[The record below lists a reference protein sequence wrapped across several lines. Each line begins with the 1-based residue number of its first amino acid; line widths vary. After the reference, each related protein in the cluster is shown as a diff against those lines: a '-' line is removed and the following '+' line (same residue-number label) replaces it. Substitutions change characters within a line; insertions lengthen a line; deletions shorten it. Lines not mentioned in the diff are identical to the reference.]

1 MVPRSTSRSSAC
13 TVTPSRQWWPA
24 ARRRCCATPLPR
36 SCFRPAASARSDS
49 PPSQSADRTLAGG
62 AMPLDPDVAT
72 AAPQSDLADSWNA
85 DRVLLYHVGLGAGA
99 RATDPA
105 ELAYVN
111 ERHLKVLPTFSVIP
125 GFEAVRP
132 VMLGPGLDYNTS
144 RLLHGE
150 QDLVVHNPL
159 PAQASVI
166 TTPAVEAV
174 YDKGKAGLLV
184 LRGETRA
191 SDGTPLCTNR
201 FRLFIR
207 GEGGFGGDSGPS
219 PEPWEVG
226 GEPALRVE
234 VPTLPQQAAIYRLS
248 GDRNPLHIDPQY
260 AKKAGFDRPIL
271 HGLCTYGMVCKA
283 LVECALDGDPTV
295 VASWKA
301 RFASSVYPGE
311 TLVAKIWRREDGLMT
326 EVTVRGRDTIVLS
339 HGVLKL
345 HDR

>member
-1 MVPRSTSRSSAC
+1 
-13 TVTPSRQWWPA
+13 
-24 ARRRCCATPLPR
+24 
-36 SCFRPAASARSDS
+36 
-49 PPSQSADRTLAGG
+49 
-62 AMPLDPDVAT
+62 MPLDPDVAT
-72 AAPQSDLADSWNA
+72 AAPQSDFTDSWNA

-111 ERHLKVLPTFSVIP
+111 ERYLKVLPTFSVIP

-132 VMLGPGLDYNTS
+132 AMLGPGLDYKLS
-144 RLLHGE
+144 KLLHGE

-159 PAQASVI
+159 PAEARVI

-184 LRGETRA
+184 LRGETRT
-191 SDGTPLCTNR
+191 SDGTPLTTNR

-219 PEPWEVG
+219 PEPWEAA
-226 GEPALRVE
+226 GEPTLRVE

-248 GDRNPLHIDPQY
+248 GDRNPLHIDPEF
-260 AKKAGFDRPIL
+260 AARAGFDRPIL

-283 LVECALDGDPTV
+283 IVDRLLDGDTAAV
-295 VASWKA
+295 GGWSA
-301 RFASSVYPGE
+301 RFAGFVYPGE
-311 TLVAKIWRREDGLMT
+311 TLIVSAWKADDRFLFKAEVAG
-326 EVTVRGRDTIVLS
+326 RGTAALS
-339 HGVLKL
+339 NGVLRL
-345 HDR
+345 R

>member
-1 MVPRSTSRSSAC
+1 
-13 TVTPSRQWWPA
+13 
-24 ARRRCCATPLPR
+24 
-36 SCFRPAASARSDS
+36 
-49 PPSQSADRTLAGG
+49 
-62 AMPLDPDVAT
+62 MPLDPDVAT
-72 AAPQSDLADSWNA
+72 AAPQSDFADSWKA

-111 ERHLKVLPTFSVIP
+111 ERYLKVLPTFSVIP

-132 VMLGPGLDYNTS
+132 AMLGPGLDYKLS
-144 RLLHGE
+144 KLLHGE

-159 PAQASVI
+159 PAEARVI

-184 LRGETRA
+184 LRAETRT
-191 SDGTPLCTNR
+191 SDGTPLTTNR

-207 GEGGFGGDSGPS
+207 GEGGFGGDGGPA

-248 GDRNPLHIDPQY
+248 GDRNPLHIDPGF
-260 AKKAGFDRPIL
+260 AARAGFDRPIL

-283 LVECALDGDPTV
+283 IVDGLLDGDTAAV
-295 VASWKA
+295 GGWSA
-301 RFASSVYPGE
+301 RFAGSVYPGE
-311 TLVAKIWRREDGLMT
+311 TLVVSAWKDDDRFLVRA
-326 EVTVRGRDTIVLS
+326 EVAERDVVALS
-339 HGVLKL
+339 NGVL
-345 HDR
+345 RVR

>member
-1 MVPRSTSRSSAC
+1 
-13 TVTPSRQWWPA
+13 
-24 ARRRCCATPLPR
+24 
-36 SCFRPAASARSDS
+36 
-49 PPSQSADRTLAGG
+49 
-62 AMPLDPDVAT
+62 MPLDPDVAT
-72 AAPQSDLADSWNA
+72 AAPQSDFADSWKA

-111 ERHLKVLPTFSVIP
+111 ERYLKVLPTFSVIP

-132 VMLGPGLDYNTS
+132 AMLGPGLDYKIS
-144 RLLHGE
+144 KLLHGE

-159 PAQASVI
+159 PAEASVI

-184 LRGETRA
+184 LRGETRT
-191 SDGTPLCTNR
+191 SDGMLLCTNR

-207 GEGGFGGDSGPS
+207 GEGGFGGDSGPA

-226 GEPALRVE
+226 GEPAMRVE

-248 GDRNPLHIDPQY
+248 GDRNPLHIDPEF
-260 AKKAGFDRPIL
+260 AARAGFDRPIL

-283 LVECALDGDPTV
+283 IVDGLLDGDTAAV
-295 VASWKA
+295 GGWSA
-301 RFASSVYPGE
+301 RFAGFVYPGE
-311 TLVAKIWRREDGLMT
+311 TLIVSAWKQDDRFLVQAEVARRG
-326 EVTVRGRDTIVLS
+326 VVALS
-339 HGVLKL
+339 NGVLRL
-345 HDR
+345 R

>member
-1 MVPRSTSRSSAC
+1 
-13 TVTPSRQWWPA
+13 
-24 ARRRCCATPLPR
+24 
-36 SCFRPAASARSDS
+36 
-49 PPSQSADRTLAGG
+49 
-62 AMPLDPDVAT
+62 MPLDPDVAT
-72 AAPQSDLADSWNA
+72 AAPQSDFADSWKA

-111 ERHLKVLPTFSVIP
+111 ERYLKVLPTFSVIP

-132 VMLGPGLDYNTS
+132 AMLGPGLDYKIS
-144 RLLHGE
+144 KLLHGE

-159 PAQASVI
+159 PAEASVI

-184 LRGETRA
+184 LRGDTRTN
-191 SDGTPLCTNR
+191 DGTPLCTNR

-219 PEPWEVG
+219 PAPWEVG

-248 GDRNPLHIDPQY
+248 GDRNPLHIDPEF
-260 AKKAGFDRPIL
+260 AARAGFDRPIL

-283 LVECALDGDPTV
+283 IVDGLLDGDTSAV
-295 VASWKA
+295 GGWSA
-301 RFASSVYPGE
+301 RFAGFVYPGE
-311 TLVAKIWRREDGLMT
+311 TLVVSAWRQDNRFLVQA
-326 EVTVRGRDTIVLS
+326 EVAGRGVVALS
-339 HGVLKL
+339 NGVLRL
-345 HDR
+345 R

>member
-1 MVPRSTSRSSAC
+1 
-13 TVTPSRQWWPA
+13 
-24 ARRRCCATPLPR
+24 
-36 SCFRPAASARSDS
+36 
-49 PPSQSADRTLAGG
+49 
-62 AMPLDPDVAT
+62 MPLDPDVAT
-72 AAPQSDLADSWNA
+72 AAPQSDVADSWNA

-111 ERHLKVLPTFSVIP
+111 ERYLKVLPTFSVIP

-132 VMLGPGLDYNTS
+132 AMLGPGLDYKIS

-248 GDRNPLHIDPQY
+248 GDRNPLHIDPEF
-260 AKKAGFDRPIL
+260 AARAGFDRPIL

-283 LVECALDGDPTV
+283 VVDGLLGGDTAAV
-295 VASWKA
+295 GGWSA
-301 RFASSVYPGE
+301 RFAGFVYPGE
-311 TLVAKIWRREDGLMT
+311 TLIVSAWKASDRFLVQAEVAG
-326 EVTVRGRDTIVLS
+326 RGVVALS
-339 HGVLKL
+339 NGVLPPAGRVGRSAARPGRGAGL
-345 HDR
+345 GSAGSRGPSRRFIRTARH

>member
-1 MVPRSTSRSSAC
+1 
-13 TVTPSRQWWPA
+13 
-24 ARRRCCATPLPR
+24 
-36 SCFRPAASARSDS
+36 
-49 PPSQSADRTLAGG
+49 
-62 AMPLDPDVAT
+62 MPLDPDVAT

-99 RATDPA
+99 RVTDPA
-105 ELAYVN
+105 KLAYVN

-132 VMLGPGLDYNTS
+132 AMLGPGLDYKLS

-184 LRGETRA
+184 LRAETRT
-191 SDGTPLCTNR
+191 SDGTPLTTNR

-207 GEGGFGGDSGPS
+207 GEGGFGGDPGPA

-248 GDRNPLHIDPQY
+248 GDRNPLHIDPEF
-260 AKKAGFDRPIL
+260 AARAGFDRPIL

-283 LVECALDGDPTV
+283 IVDGLLDGDTAAV
-295 VASWKA
+295 GGWSA
-301 RFASSVYPGE
+301 RFAGFVYPGE
-311 TLVAKIWRREDGLMT
+311 TLIATAWKADDRFLVQAEVAGRG
-326 EVTVRGRDTIVLS
+326 TVALS
-339 HGVLKL
+339 NGVLRL
-345 HDR
+345 R

>member
-1 MVPRSTSRSSAC
+1 
-13 TVTPSRQWWPA
+13 
-24 ARRRCCATPLPR
+24 
-36 SCFRPAASARSDS
+36 
-49 PPSQSADRTLAGG
+49 
-62 AMPLDPDVAT
+62 MPLDPDIAT
-72 AAPQSDLADSWNA
+72 AAPQSDVADSWDA
-85 DRVLLYHVGLGAGA
+85 DRVLLYHIGLGAGA
-99 RATDPA
+99 RPTDPG

-111 ERHLKVLPTFSVIP
+111 ERSLKVLPTFSVIP

-132 VMLGPGLDYNTS
+132 AMLGPGLDYKVS
-144 RLLHGE
+144 QLLHGE

-159 PAQASVI
+159 PPEASVI

-184 LRGETRA
+184 LRGDTRA

-219 PEPWEVG
+219 PEPWEVI

-248 GDRNPLHIDPQY
+248 GDRNPLHIDPRF
-260 AKKAGFDRPIL
+260 AARAGFDRPIL

-283 LVECALDGDPTV
+283 IVDGLLDGDTAAV
-295 VASWKA
+295 GGWSA
-301 RFASSVYPGE
+301 RFAGSVYPGE
-311 TLVAKIWRREDGLMT
+311 TLVVSAWKDDDRFLVRA
-326 EVTVRGRDTIVLS
+326 EVAGRDVVALS
-339 HGVLKL
+339 NGVLRL
-345 HDR
+345 R

>member
-1 MVPRSTSRSSAC
+1 
-13 TVTPSRQWWPA
+13 
-24 ARRRCCATPLPR
+24 
-36 SCFRPAASARSDS
+36 
-49 PPSQSADRTLAGG
+49 
-62 AMPLDPDVAT
+62 MPLDPDVAT
-72 AAPQSDLADSWNA
+72 AAPQSEFIDSWKA

-111 ERHLKVLPTFSVIP
+111 ERYLKVLPTFSVIP

-132 VMLGPGLDYNTS
+132 AMLGPGLDYKLS

-159 PAQASVI
+159 PAEASVI

-184 LRGETRA
+184 LRGETRM

-219 PEPWEVG
+219 PEPWEVS

-248 GDRNPLHIDPQY
+248 GDRNPLHIDPEF
-260 AKKAGFDRPIL
+260 AARAGFDRPIL

-283 LVECALDGDPTV
+283 IVDGLLDGDTAAV
-295 VASWKA
+295 GGWSA
-301 RFASSVYPGE
+301 RFAGFVYPGE
-311 TLVAKIWRREDGLMT
+311 ALIVSAWKQDDRFLVQA
-326 EVTVRGRDTIVLS
+326 EVAGRGAVALS
-339 HGVLKL
+339 NGVLRL
-345 HDR
+345 R

>member
-1 MVPRSTSRSSAC
+1 
-13 TVTPSRQWWPA
+13 
-24 ARRRCCATPLPR
+24 
-36 SCFRPAASARSDS
+36 
-49 PPSQSADRTLAGG
+49 
-62 AMPLDPDVAT
+62 MPLDPDVAT
-72 AAPQSDLADSWNA
+72 AAPQSDVADSWNA
-85 DRVLLYHVGLGAGA
+85 DRVLLYPVGLGAGA

-111 ERHLKVLPTFSVIP
+111 ERYLKVLPTFSVIP

-132 VMLGPGLDYNTS
+132 AMLGPGLDYKIS

-248 GDRNPLHIDPQY
+248 GDRNPLHIDPEF
-260 AKKAGFDRPIL
+260 AARAGFDRPIL

-283 LVECALDGDPTV
+283 VVDGLLGGDTAAV
-295 VASWKA
+295 GGWSA
-301 RFASSVYPGE
+301 RFAGFVYPGE
-311 TLVAKIWRREDGLMT
+311 TLIVSAWKASDRFLVQAEVAG
-326 EVTVRGRDTIVLS
+326 RGVVALS
-339 HGVLKL
+339 NGVLRL
-345 HDR
+345 R

>member
-1 MVPRSTSRSSAC
+1 
-13 TVTPSRQWWPA
+13 
-24 ARRRCCATPLPR
+24 
-36 SCFRPAASARSDS
+36 
-49 PPSQSADRTLAGG
+49 
-62 AMPLDPDVAT
+62 MPLDPDVAT
-72 AAPQSDLADSWNA
+72 AAPQSDFADSWKA

-111 ERHLKVLPTFSVIP
+111 ERYLKVLPTFSVVP

-132 VMLGPGLDYNTS
+132 AMLGPGLDYKIS
-144 RLLHGE
+144 KLLHGE

-159 PAQASVI
+159 PAEASVI

-184 LRGETRA
+184 LRGDTRTN
-191 SDGTPLCTNR
+191 DGTPLCTNR

-219 PEPWEVG
+219 PAPWEVG

-248 GDRNPLHIDPQY
+248 GDRNPLHIDPEF
-260 AKKAGFDRPIL
+260 AARAGFDRPIL

-283 LVECALDGDPTV
+283 LVDGLLDGDTAAV
-295 VASWKA
+295 GGWSA
-301 RFASSVYPGE
+301 RFAGFVYPGE
-311 TLVAKIWRREDGLMT
+311 TLIVSAWKAGDRFLVQAEVAG
-326 EVTVRGRDTIVLS
+326 RGVVALS
-339 HGVLKL
+339 NGVLRL
-345 HDR
+345 R

>member
-1 MVPRSTSRSSAC
+1 
-13 TVTPSRQWWPA
+13 
-24 ARRRCCATPLPR
+24 
-36 SCFRPAASARSDS
+36 
-49 PPSQSADRTLAGG
+49 
-62 AMPLDPDVAT
+62 MPLDPDVAT

-132 VMLGPGLDYNTS
+132 AMLGPGLDYKLS

-184 LRGETRA
+184 LRAETRT
-191 SDGTPLCTNR
+191 SDGTPLTTNR

-207 GEGGFGGDSGPS
+207 GEGGFGGDPGPA

-248 GDRNPLHIDPQY
+248 GDRNPLHIDPEF
-260 AKKAGFDRPIL
+260 AARAGFDRPIL

-283 LVECALDGDPTV
+283 IVDGLLDGDTAAV
-295 VASWKA
+295 GGWSA
-301 RFASSVYPGE
+301 RFAGFVYPGE
-311 TLVAKIWRREDGLMT
+311 TLIATAWKADDRFLVQAEVAGRC
-326 EVTVRGRDTIVLS
+326 TVALS
-339 HGVLKL
+339 NGVLRL
-345 HDR
+345 R

>member
-1 MVPRSTSRSSAC
+1 
-13 TVTPSRQWWPA
+13 
-24 ARRRCCATPLPR
+24 
-36 SCFRPAASARSDS
+36 
-49 PPSQSADRTLAGG
+49 
-62 AMPLDPDVAT
+62 MPLDPDVAT
-72 AAPQSDLADSWNA
+72 AAPQSDVADSWKA

-111 ERHLKVLPTFSVIP
+111 ERYLKVLPTFSVIP

-132 VMLGPGLDYNTS
+132 AMLGPGLDYKIS
-144 RLLHGE
+144 KLLHGE

-159 PAQASVI
+159 PAEASVI

-184 LRGETRA
+184 LRGETRT
-191 SDGTPLCTNR
+191 SDGTLLCTNR

-226 GEPALRVE
+226 GEPAMRVE

-248 GDRNPLHIDPQY
+248 GDRNPLHIDPEF
-260 AKKAGFDRPIL
+260 AARAGFDRPIL

-283 LVECALDGDPTV
+283 IVDGLLDGDTAAV
-295 VASWKA
+295 GGWSA
-301 RFASSVYPGE
+301 RFAGFVYPGE
-311 TLVAKIWRREDGLMT
+311 TLVVSAWKHDDGFL
-326 EVTVRGRDTIVLS
+326 VQAVVAGRDVVALS
-339 HGVLKL
+339 NGVLRL
-345 HDR
+345 R